1 RRRDEIGQIANAI
14 DLFTNRLFEI
24 VTKIRDRAA
33 DISSSSQILAEG
45 SQDLAT
51 RTEEQSSSLEETA
64 SAMEEM
70 TSNVQQN
77 AESANHANHISQ
89 NMREV
94 VEERKSLLQ
103 TLLDQTISSNQSD
116 IDKVRES
123 NGEYFVK
130 AEQMNDQMV
139 MAMKGI
145 GDSSEKI
152 SGITSVIN
160 DIAFQTNLL
169 ALNASVEAARAGE
182 HGKGFAV
189 VAAEVRN
196 LAHRSAE
203 ASEEI
208 STLIK
213 NSLEQVA
220 KGTSLMG
227 EVNTVVQEMIQKAD
241 KALEA
246 LKENSRRNL
255 EKLNNQTTDNLKE
268 IQSAVSEVTDLIE
281 NIKAA
286 SNEQAEGIRQVNIAV
301 SELDR
306 ITQQNALLVDESA
319 TTSRLMSD
327 HSNELM
333 KIIEVFKL
341 EQIEYKPEEGSGTS
355 QKLLT
360 NTKNNQPSGG
370 IRSSSSIDDGLPDFE

>member
-1 RRRDEIGQIANAI
+1 
-14 DLFTNRLFEI
+14 
-24 VTKIRDRAA
+24 
-33 DISSSSQILAEG
+33 
-45 SQDLAT
+45 
-51 RTEEQSSSLEETA
+51 
-64 SAMEEM
+64 M
-70 TSNVQQN
+70 
-77 AESANHANHISQ
+77 
-89 NMREV
+89 
-94 VEERKSLLQ
+94 
-103 TLLDQTISSNQSD
+103 
-116 IDKVRES
+116 
-123 NGEYFVK
+123 
-130 AEQMNDQMV
+130 
-139 MAMKGI
+139 
-145 GDSSEKI
+145 
-152 SGITSVIN
+152 
-160 DIAFQTNLL
+160 
-169 ALNASVEAARAGE
+169 
-182 HGKGFAV
+182 
-189 VAAEVRN
+189 
-196 LAHRSAE
+196 AHRSAE

-360 NTKNNQPSGG
+360 NPKNSQPSGR
-370 IRSSSSIDDGLPDFE
+370 ISPSSSIDDGLPDFE

>member
-1 RRRDEIGQIANAI
+1 
-14 DLFTNRLFEI
+14 
-24 VTKIRDRAA
+24 
-33 DISSSSQILAEG
+33 
-45 SQDLAT
+45 
-51 RTEEQSSSLEETA
+51 
-64 SAMEEM
+64 
-70 TSNVQQN
+70 
-77 AESANHANHISQ
+77 
-89 NMREV
+89 
-94 VEERKSLLQ
+94 
-103 TLLDQTISSNQSD
+103 
-116 IDKVRES
+116 
-123 NGEYFVK
+123 
-130 AEQMNDQMV
+130 MV

-145 GDSSEKI
+145 GNSSEKI

-220 KGTSLMG
+220 KGNSLMG

-241 KALEA
+241 KALED

-360 NTKNNQPSGG
+360 NTKNNRPSSG
-370 IRSSSSIDDGLPDFE
+370 IRPGSSIDDGLPDFE